1 VIAIDPEFRDLIP
14 ALAPAELEQ
23 LHKSLCASG
32 CYTPLIVWKEEGIL
46 IDGHNRYEYCRQHN
60 VDFQTIEMRFSSRDV
75 AKNWIIL
82 NQLGRRNVTPE
93 TASALRG
100 MLYNGRKVEKGKNC
114 TSDINQAEAVA
125 KETGVS
131 ARTIKN
137 DAKLVDA
144 LNKLGIPVTDWMAG
158 TVEKSRKE
166 IIEEAFPPK
175 PKKEKKAKTTPPP
188 IEENEEQP
196 DVIEPE
202 PQDDEPEPLV
212 VDGTKDKVP
221 SPPLTKD
228 EILDDYLMSELARI
242 ESEWATIDRGRIE
255 NQRSEHRSSDQKE
268 SVKNVLYELWRM
280 HPAVRA
286 QLLTGII
293 SLEKLK

>member
-1 VIAIDPEFRDLIP
+1 MITIDPEFRDLIP

-82 NQLGRRNVTPE
+82 NQLGRRNVSPE

-100 MLYNGRKVEKGKNC
+100 MLYNGRKSTK
-114 TSDINQAEAVA
+114 AEAGAKGGASKDQNDTCLESTAETVA
-125 KETGVS
+125 AETGVS
-131 ARTIKN
+131 PATIKR

-144 LNKLGIPVTDWMAG
+144 LSKLGIPVADWMAG

-175 PKKEKKAKTTPPP
+175 PKKAKKAKPIQSP
-188 IEENEEQP
+188 IEEDEGDQAES
-196 DVIEPE
+196 PE
-202 PQDDEPEPLV
+202 MEPLIVDGIKETESDDAWMAV
-212 VDGTKDKVP
+212 VDAFTALSK
-221 SPPLTKD
+221 
-228 EILDDYLMSELARI
+228 
-242 ESEWATIDRGRIE
+242 E
-255 NQRSEHRSSDQKE
+255 NQRYAFNAIKE
-268 SVKNVLYELWRM
+268 R
-280 HPAVRA
+280 
-286 QLLTGII
+286 I
-293 SLEKLK
+293 